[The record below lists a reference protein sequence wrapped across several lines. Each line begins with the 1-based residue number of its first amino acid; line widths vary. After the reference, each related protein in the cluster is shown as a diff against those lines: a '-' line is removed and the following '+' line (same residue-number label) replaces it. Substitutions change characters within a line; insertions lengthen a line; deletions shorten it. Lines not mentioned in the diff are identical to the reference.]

1 MVYKKIFGVQKLL
14 AEREDQY
21 RDHRLY
27 KDAHDDL
34 IGWLSRA
41 REKVP
46 SIKQQS
52 ISDKVAIENSVA
64 PLEVAAKINIKL
76 PIF

>member
-1 MVYKKIFGVQKLL
+1 MAQNNAIIFEQKLL

-27 KDAHDDL
+27 KEAHDDL

-46 SIKQQS
+46 NIKQQS

-64 PLEVAAKINIKL
+64 PLEVKYFSS
-76 PIF
+76 P